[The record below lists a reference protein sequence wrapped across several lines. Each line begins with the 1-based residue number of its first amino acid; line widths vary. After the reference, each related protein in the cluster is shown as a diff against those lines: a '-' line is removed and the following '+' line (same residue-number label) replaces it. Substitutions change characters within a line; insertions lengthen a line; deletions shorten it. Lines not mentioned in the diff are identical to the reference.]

1 AVPGGELTRRR
12 TQPPLTPA
20 GCFDELSTNGAGMK
34 QTIET
39 ENEYG
44 KGTVKSWA
52 SIIDD
57 ATMRQAERIS
67 RLPIIEGYLALM
79 PDAHFGFGP
88 PVRSALKTKK
98 ALMPY
103 AVGMD
108 IRRGLIAVPTDLRR
122 HDFGRR
128 ARRA

>member
-1 AVPGGELTRRR
+1 
-12 TQPPLTPA
+12 
-20 GCFDELSTNGAGMK
+20 MI

-88 PVRSALKTKK
+88 PVGSALKTKK
-98 ALMPY
+98 AVMPY
-103 AVGMD
+103 AVGVD
-108 IRRGLIAVPTDLRR
+108 IGCGMIARPDGPPAQRLRR
-122 HDFGRR
+122 
-128 ARRA
+128 

>member
-1 AVPGGELTRRR
+1 MIVGEAAMMASTPSIAER
-12 TQPPLTPA
+12 T
-20 GCFDELSTNGAGMK
+20 DSSTMIE
-34 QTIET
+34 TIET

-52 SIIDD
+52 SIIDQ

-88 PVRSALKTKK
+88 PVGSALKTKE
-98 ALMPY
+98 AVMPY
-103 AVGMD
+103 AVGVD
-108 IRRGLIAVPTDLRR
+108 IGCGMIAVQTDVQRD
-122 HDFGRR
+122 DFVG
-128 ARRA
+128 

>member
-1 AVPGGELTRRR
+1 
-12 TQPPLTPA
+12 
-20 GCFDELSTNGAGMK
+20 MK

-44 KGTVKSWA
+44 RGTVKSWA

-79 PDAHFGFGP
+79 PDAHYGFGP
-88 PVRSALKTKK
+88 PVGSALKTRR
-98 ALMPY
+98 AVMPY
-103 AVGMD
+103 AVGVD
-108 IRRGLIAVPTDLRR
+108 IGCGMIACKTSLERGAFAGGEGRVPGEMRTLIPSGVAAAQRRPLEHAP
-122 HDFGRR
+122 
-128 ARRA
+128 